1 MHNPPVVV
9 LVAAGL
15 LAACSPDVI
24 QAPEAGPPAAIRKIR
39 GDLQRADPGVTL
51 ASQLSIEVSDS
62 AGVPVRGAPI
72 AWRFRSGS
80 GQLEP
85 LTAATDAAGKAST
98 TVHLGSTVRDIVEV
112 EAQVTSDSSLRTVFW
127 VLIGDAAFGPP
138 PVTVDASVRV
148 GDGYFRPLSVS
159 IPVGGRVIWTLEGA
173 QPHFITMEAGNTS
186 VRIHSGTPN
195 LSGSGSYIAVFPDSG
210 TFTFRC
216 GFHWDTEPRG
226 TVHVR

>member
-1 MHNPPVVV
+1 MHNPPGVV

-39 GDLQRADPGVTL
+39 GDYQRADPGVTL
-51 ASQLSIEVSDS
+51 ASRLSIEVSDS

-80 GQLEP
+80 GRLEP
-85 LTAATDAAGKAST
+85 LTAVTDVAGKVST

-127 VLIGDAAFGPP
+127 VLIGDAALPLP
-138 PVTVDASVRV
+138 SVDPDASIRV
-148 GDGYFRPLSVS
+148 GDGFFSPLQVT
-159 IPVGGRVIWTLEGA
+159 IPVGGTVVWTLEGEQA
-173 QPHFITMEAGNTS
+173 HRIGHFSGGPT
-186 VRIHSGTPN
+186 VRIHEGTPHI
-195 LSGSGSYIAVFPDSG
+195 SGRGSYIAVYPDSG
-210 TFTFRC
+210 DFRFFC
-216 GFHWDTEPRG
+216 GFHQSTPHGW
-226 TVHVR
+226 VRVR